1 MVKKKEIVIQSL
13 KHDGTFHRK
22 WHENTILKQTKD
34 EIIGIN
40 DATKVTDYDGTIWT
54 STEPAIFYFHA
65 KKWFNVIA
73 MLKDDG
79 IHFYCNLS
87 SPFTLRENVLSYID
101 YDLDVTVDPNGTV
114 ALLDEEEY
122 ERHKEIYNYSARID
136 QKIKEHV
143 TLIYQLIRENQDPF
157 TESFVKHWYNKAQS

>member
-1 MVKKKEIVIQSL
+1 MGERGFTMVKKKEIVIQSL

-73 MLKDDG
+73 MLKKEDRKSTRL
-79 IHFYCNLS
+79 NS
-87 SPFTLRENVLSYID
+87 SHVASSYAVFC
-101 YDLDVTVDPNGTV
+101 LKKKRRTSLTP
-114 ALLDEEEY
+114 
-122 ERHKEIYNYSARID
+122 AR
-136 QKIKEHV
+136 
-143 TLIYQLIRENQDPF
+143 T
-157 TESFVKHWYNKAQS
+157 